1 MAGSND
7 RLPYYYRSPT
17 VITPPGTYFY
27 KEVRR
32 LQSIQNQPLS
42 LYPGYPIFHLY
53 KQIRDSGTTIETRVG
68 ALEYWKPVETLAH
81 IVYEEND
88 ENSLASIR
96 DTEVPLAKTD
106 KRKKLWAEDWEPF
119 KHSFF
124 GGKVFIATN
133 KFADVFGS
141 NQNKNPYS
149 YRLIRL
155 WVLHPDYDN
164 FSFLDDEGQR
174 RISYFYAHPQILSI
188 GRNTITYN
196 LPFYSL
202 PKNLTYSLSSLEEI
216 KTAQEEIISEN
227 SLSNAVVTSDSVR
240 TSVVESLI
248 EYAHNELGKT
258 KEQAVKYA
266 NTVVKKITDSNGD
279 QVLARPYENGLS
291 RTTVTVTR
299 STFGGRSGYVSPAVS
314 VSSGSQ
320 PQMVQQYRVEGTGAP
335 VTNRH
340 IFQFKPNQVS
350 YSGMGSEWTEI
361 PRTGNVP
368 LVDWKSY
375 KLLQVT
381 FQFLVAPDDNGSL
394 DDTTDGKK
402 ITLSIDDKIRILR
415 KMAVTPYPVY
425 LLGFDEI
432 LAQQMRFPFNA
443 GRGVE
448 FVIAEFNVTSLMRT
462 DSGEI
467 NRAQCDITL
476 REIPID
482 SVKLIDFPKISFQGI
497 AAEKKAR
504 KKEDQDGINPLWTA
518 TVAGQQ
524 SGGGRGAVPGT

>member
-1 MAGSND
+1 MSGSND
-7 RLPYYYRSPT
+7 RLPYYYKSPT

-32 LQSIQNQPLS
+32 LQSVATQPLS

-53 KQIRDSGTTIETRVG
+53 KQIRDGGTTIETRVG

-88 ENSLASIR
+88 ENSLVSIR
-96 DTEVPLAKTD
+96 DTEVPLDKND

-119 KHSFF
+119 THIFC
-124 GGKVFIATN
+124 GGKIFIATN

-155 WVLHPDYDN
+155 WVIHPDYDN
-164 FSFLDDEGQR
+164 FSFIDDEGQR
-174 RISYFYAHPQILSI
+174 RISYFYAHPHTLSTSSSKIL
-188 GRNTITYN
+188 YN
-196 LPFYSL
+196 VTFYSL

-248 EYAHNELGKT
+248 EYAVNSLGKT

-266 NTVVKKITDSNGD
+266 NTVVKKITDNNGGD
-279 QVLARPYENGLS
+279 IIRRPYDNGLT
-291 RTTVTVTR
+291 RKTVTVTR
-299 STFGGRSGYVSPAVS
+299 STFGGRSGYVSPGVS
-314 VSSGSQ
+314 ANSGSQ
-320 PQMVQQYRVEGTGAP
+320 PQIVQQYRVEGTGSP

-402 ITLSIDDKIRILR
+402 ITLSIDDKIRTLR

-425 LLGFDEI
+425 VLGFDEI

-448 FVIAEFNVTSLMRT
+448 FIIAEFNVTSLMRT

-467 NRAQCDITL
+467 NRAQCDMTL

-497 AAEKKAR
+497 KVEKRKR
-504 KKEDQDGINPLWTA
+504 KKMSEQAITSGTLWT
-518 TVAGQQ
+518 
-524 SGGGRGAVPGT
+524 

>member
-7 RLPYYYRSPT
+7 RLPYYYKSPT

-53 KQIRDSGTTIETRVG
+53 KQIRDGGTTKETRVG
-68 ALEYWKPVETLAH
+68 TLEYWKPVSTLAH
-81 IVYEEND
+81 IVYDQND
-88 ENSLASIR
+88 ENKLATTR
-96 DTEVPLAKTD
+96 DIEVPLSKTD
-106 KRKKLWAEDWEPF
+106 KRKKLWTEDWEPF
-119 KHSFF
+119 THRFF

-141 NQNKNPYS
+141 NQTKNPYA

-155 WVLHPDYDN
+155 WVLHPDFNN

-174 RISYFYAHPQILSI
+174 RISYFYVHPSWSVVGSNIF
-188 GRNTITYN
+188 YN
-196 LPFYSL
+196 FSLFSL
-202 PKNLTYSLSSLEEI
+202 PKNLTYSLPTLQEI
-216 KTAQEEIISEN
+216 KTAQEDIVSEN
-227 SLSNAVVTSDSVR
+227 SISNAVVTSDSVR
-240 TSVVESLI
+240 RSVVENLA
-248 EYAHNELGKT
+248 EYAFNLLGKT
-258 KEQAVKYA
+258 REQALKYA
-266 NTVVKKITDSNGD
+266 NTVVKKLTDNNGD
-279 QVLARPYENGLS
+279 QVLARPYENGLA
-291 RTTVTVTR
+291 RTTVTVTK
-299 STFGGRSGYVSPAVS
+299 STFGGRSGYLSPAVS

-320 PQMVQQYRVEGTGAP
+320 PQMVQQYRIEGTGAP

-448 FVIAEFNVTSLMRT
+448 FVIGEFNVTSLMRT

-497 AAEKKAR
+497 AAEKKA
-504 KKEDQDGINPLWTA
+504 KKEDGETGNNLWGK
-518 TVAGQQ
+518 TVAGKK
-524 SGGGRGAVPGT
+524 SGGGRGAVPET